1 MNDENKT
8 LFENEEEATAE
19 TAVSDSDSAAP
30 DVSDFAP
37 AQDEEECFIET
48 EEEASD
54 EEDFDIEIFEE
65 KEHNPEDAASE
76 SAPAEQEI
84 PTVQAEPV
92 GQYPPDGY
100 ADPNYANQGQY
111 PPYGAPRPP
120 YGAPRPPYGAR
131 PPYNPNQ
138 PPYNGNRNPYSGAP
152 YAQGGYRP
160 APNPAP
166 APAAPVAPPEKK
178 KNNRGLKV
186 FTAIVCVLLAISV
199 LFSGVLLAKYNRQS
213 PGTNNPPSPSSPST
227 NEPNSDGPSLNIAS
241 SPATVEGALTTAEI
255 AEKVKPSIV
264 GIVVYTSNSGSSA
277 GEGTGVI
284 MAENDAHTETYIVT
298 CAHVISDP
306 GIKVKVQTEDGTSYD
321 ATIVGFDSR
330 TDLGVVKISATG
342 LPAAEFG
349 DSDNLRVG
357 DNVFA
362 IGNPGG
368 VEFFGSFTGGY
379 VSAIDRPVSS
389 EIGYTMKCI
398 QHDAAINPGNSG
410 GALVNVYGQV
420 IGINSQ
426 KIAATDY
433 EGMGF
438 AIPVTSAKSVIDNL
452 IKYGYVPNR
461 PKLGITYYPVS
472 ASTQYSMVAQ
482 IQGLPAGAL
491 IIDQIDDESS
501 LANTEARRYDMII
514 AVDGKELTTADVLL
528 ERIDNGK
535 VGDKMT
541 LTLCRVNSN
550 YTISKFDVTITL
562 VEDRGGSM
570 VESTEPDYVD
580 PFEYFNPFGE

>member
-1 MNDENKT
+1 MDNENKN
-8 LFENEEEATAE
+8 LFENEEIGTQTPDTAPAE
-19 TAVSDSDSAAP
+19 DNEN
-30 DVSDFAP
+30 FAP
-37 AQDEEECFIET
+37 AEETQPESVET
-48 EEEASD
+48 PAA
-54 EEDFDIEIFEE
+54 
-65 KEHNPEDAASE
+65 EDA
-76 SAPAEQEI
+76 PQEI

-92 GQYPPDGY
+92 TPPPAGNCTQQNPAGQRPYNPYG
-100 ADPNYANQGQY
+100 AT
-111 PPYGAPRPP
+111 PPYGA
-120 YGAPRPPYGAR
+120 
-131 PPYNPNQ
+131 NQ
-138 PPYNGNRNPYSGAP
+138 PPYNRNPYSNVPYNQNPYNPTPVSYTAP
-152 YAQGGYRP
+152 E
-160 APNPAP
+160 
-166 APAAPVAPPEKK
+166 VTEKK
-178 KNNRGLKV
+178 PANRGLKI
-186 FTAIVCVLLAISV
+186 FTAIVCILLVLSLVFCASLV
-199 LFSGVLLAKYNRQS
+199 LKYKNGKGLGGDTQNPNS
-213 PGTNNPPSPSSPST
+213 PSQNATNNG
-227 NEPNSDGPSLNIAS
+227 NGPSLDIAS
-241 SPATVEGALTTAEI
+241 IPAAVEGALTTAQI

-264 GIVVYTSNSGSSA
+264 GIVVYTNNSGSTA

-284 MAENDAHTETYIVT
+284 MGENETHTETYIVT

-306 GIKVKVQTEDGTSYD
+306 GIKVKVQTEDGTTYD

-330 TDLGVVKISATG
+330 TDLGVVKISTTG

-349 DSDNLRVG
+349 NSDNLRVG
-357 DNVFA
+357 DSVFA

-389 EIGYTMKCI
+389 DIGYTMKCI

-438 AIPVTSAKSVIDNL
+438 AIPITSAKAIIDNL
-452 IKYGYVPNR
+452 TKFGYVPNR

-472 ASTQYSMVAQ
+472 ASTQYSMIAQ
-482 IQGLPAGAL
+482 IQGLPSGTL
-491 IIDQIDDESS
+491 IIDEIDSESS

-514 AVDGKELTTADVLL
+514 AVNGKKLTTADVLL
-528 ERIDNGK
+528 ELIDNGK
-535 VGDKMT
+535 VGDTMT

-562 VEDRGGSM
+562 VEDKGDST
-570 VESTEPDYVD
+570 VETTEPDYVD
-580 PFEYFNPFGE
+580 PFEYFNQFGY

>member
-1 MNDENKT
+1 MDNENKN
-8 LFENEEEATAE
+8 LFENEENGTQTADTVPAE
-19 TAVSDSDSAAP
+19 DNEN
-30 DVSDFAP
+30 FAP
-37 AQDEEECFIET
+37 AEETQPESVET
-48 EEEASD
+48 PAA
-54 EEDFDIEIFEE
+54 
-65 KEHNPEDAASE
+65 EDA
-76 SAPAEQEI
+76 PQEI

-92 GQYPPDGY
+92 TPPPAGNYTQQNPAGQRPYSPYG
-100 ADPNYANQGQY
+100 AT
-111 PPYGAPRPP
+111 PPYGA
-120 YGAPRPPYGAR
+120 
-131 PPYNPNQ
+131 NQ
-138 PPYNGNRNPYSGAP
+138 PPYNRNPYSNVPYNQNSYNPTPVSYTAP
-152 YAQGGYRP
+152 E
-160 APNPAP
+160 
-166 APAAPVAPPEKK
+166 VTEKK
-178 KNNRGLKV
+178 PANRGLKI
-186 FTAIVCVLLAISV
+186 FTAIVCILLVLSLVFCASLV
-199 LFSGVLLAKYNRQS
+199 LKYKNGKGLGGDTQNPNS
-213 PGTNNPPSPSSPST
+213 PSQNATNNG
-227 NEPNSDGPSLNIAS
+227 NGPSLDIAS
-241 SPATVEGALTTAEI
+241 IPAAVEGALTTAQI

-264 GIVVYTSNSGSSA
+264 GIVVYTNNSGSTA

-284 MAENDAHTETYIVT
+284 MGENETHTETYIVT

-306 GIKVKVQTEDGTSYD
+306 GIKVKVQTEDGTTYD

-330 TDLGVVKISATG
+330 TDLGVVKISTTG

-349 DSDNLRVG
+349 NSDNLRVG
-357 DNVFA
+357 DSVFA

-389 EIGYTMKCI
+389 DIGYTMKCI

-438 AIPVTSAKSVIDNL
+438 AIPITSAKAIIDNL
-452 IKYGYVPNR
+452 TKFGYVPNR

-472 ASTQYSMVAQ
+472 ASTQYSMIAQ
-482 IQGLPAGAL
+482 IQGLPSGTL
-491 IIDQIDDESS
+491 IIDEIDSESS

-514 AVDGKELTTADVLL
+514 AVNGKKLTTADVLL
-528 ERIDNGK
+528 ELIDNGK
-535 VGDKMT
+535 VGDTMT

-562 VEDRGGSM
+562 VEDKGDST
-570 VESTEPDYVD
+570 VETTEPDYVD
-580 PFEYFNPFGE
+580 PFEYFNQFGY